1 MRKIS
6 QLMLSAI
13 ILFSFFTVSFIPMI
27 PVTGVVSDSN
37 NYLNTRSSADLSS
50 SQFSFSHATSKQV
63 TQANSENLFTL
74 SVVQQP
80 SGNSAYVS
88 TKRDT
93 ATQFSLATQ
102 HGSIGLIA
110 HNYLA
115 GKKFSNLTSG
125 SVITVTFSDGSK
137 VDYKVSGIYQ
147 YQALNP
153 TSPYSKYVDP
163 SSPDKVLSVED
174 VFNTIYGVSDRLV
187 LQTCITKD
195 GVQSWGRLF
204 VVADPSN

>member
-1 MRKIS
+1 MAAFVP
-6 QLMLSAI
+6 L
-13 ILFSFFTVSFIPMI
+13 I
-27 PVTGVVSDSN
+27 PVTGIISDGN
-37 NYLNTRSSADLSS
+37 NFLNIRNSAPTTG
-50 SQFSFSHATSKQV
+50 QVFSFSHAASKQV
-63 TQANSENLFTL
+63 TQAYSEDLFTMA
-74 SVVQQP
+74 VVQQP

-115 GKKFSNLTSG
+115 GKKFFNLTSG
-125 SVITVTFSDGSK
+125 TVITVSFSDGSK
-137 VDYKVSGIYQ
+137 AEYKVSGIYK
-147 YQALNP
+147 YQALTP

-204 VVADPSN
+204 VVADPAN